1 MEHEPNITNPYE
13 DMDREELYGVLR
25 DLQMAQREINRH
37 TEYVDAVL
45 RRRYIE
51 GLGREPS

>member
-1 MEHEPNITNPYE
+1 MEHEPKTNPYE
-13 DMDREELYGVLR
+13 GMDREELYGVMR